1 MAQLK
6 LIQRWQGRH
15 HRKTGQDGLN
25 GKPGEELGN
34 ASHWRLMLRELKRH
48 KLARISLIVLAAL
61 YTVALFGAFIAPQG
75 LESYNSEYMNSPPTK
90 VRFVDEQGK
99 FHWQPFVYGLK
110 SERDPETL
118 RKRFVEDTSEKY
130 KIKLFSRGES
140 YSFLGLFRTD
150 IHLFGVEEP
159 GRIFLF
165 GTDGMGRDL
174 FSRVVLG
181 SQVSLTVP
189 LVGVSISFILGLL
202 IGGISGYAGGRVD
215 AVIQRFIDI
224 VRSFPTLP
232 LWMALAA
239 AIPPGVGVV
248 EMFFYITI
256 IMAFIEW
263 TGLARVVRSKF
274 IALRGEDYVAAAKIA
289 GVSDIKIIFVHLIP
303 GFISYLVV
311 AATLAIPGMIIGETA
326 MSFLGLGIRSPATS
340 WGVLMQEAQQ
350 IENVALYPWK
360 LIPMLFVI
368 MTVLAFNFLGDGLRD
383 AADPHSHSHRPASVK
398 GKEKRRWFKR
408 KHNNQAA

>member
-1 MAQLK
+1 MSVET
-6 LIQRWQGRH
+6 
-15 HRKTGQDGLN
+15 KTAPRRRFLRGERPA
-25 GKPGEELGN
+25 KPERA
-34 ASHWRLMLRELKRH
+34 ASHWRLMYRELKRH
-48 KLARISLIVLAAL
+48 RLARISLIVLAAL
-61 YTVALFGAFIAPQG
+61 YLMALLGNFIAPQG
-75 LESYNSEYMNSPPTK
+75 LESYSSEYMNSAPTK
-90 VRFVDEQGK
+90 IRFVDAEGK
-99 FHWQPFVYGLK
+99 FHLQPFVYGLK

-118 RKRFVEDTSEKY
+118 RKRFVEDPSQTY
-130 KIKLFSRGES
+130 PIKLFVRGES
-140 YSFLGLFRTD
+140 YSFLGLFETNV
-150 IHLFGVEEP
+150 HLFGVDEP
-159 GRIFLF
+159 GRLFLF

-189 LVGVSISFILGLL
+189 LVGVAISFVLGLL
-202 IGGISGYAGGRVD
+202 IGGISGYAGGRTD

-239 AIPPGVGVV
+239 AIPPRVGVV
-248 EMFFYITI
+248 EMFVYITI

-274 IALRGEDYVAAAKIA
+274 IALRNEDYVTAAKIA
-289 GVSDIKIIFVHLIP
+289 GVGDLKIIFVHLVP

-360 LIPMLFVI
+360 LIPVLFVI
-368 MTVLAFNFLGDGLRD
+368 VTVLAFNFLGDGLRD
-383 AADPHSHSHRPASVK
+383 AADPYSHESGRKA
-398 GKEKRRWFKR
+398 KEKRWR
-408 KHNNQAA
+408 KWRGRDRQLPA